1 MERYSRAAVTVV
13 DEPGDVCLAAPEG
26 HLEGIEGEIG
36 ARVARGLPADD
47 EAAVGVEDERYV
59 DETRPGA
66 HVGEVGEPEAVRSL
80 GGEVAVD
87 QIGRPRRLGVTDRR
101 CPLLA
106 AHGALKALAAHQALH
121 RAAGYGKALTVQ
133 LPPDL

>member
-13 DEPGDVCLAAPEG
+13 HEPGDVCLAAPEG

-80 GGEVAVD
+80 GGEVALDEV
-87 QIGRPRRLGVTDRR
+87 GRPRRRLVGLCLSLIHISEPTRLG
-101 CPLLA
+101 
-106 AHGALKALAAHQALH
+106 
-121 RAAGYGKALTVQ
+121 
-133 LPPDL
+133 